1 MNDDC
6 GQNHREWSALCRLR
20 HILDHWQ
27 DIFDPGVTS
36 TWATFTGTS
45 HQHPASR
52 APSPLPQMAGDRGVR
67 KIERALTTLAD
78 TEPVL
83 ARHLK
88 AYRCNAEWRTTDK
101 WVVRRLPSGKRD
113 IVEQRVREKIVPS
126 WVELQKVRLAEL
138 LLVKLLR
145 GSVEIPHDLWLALDK
160 P

>member
-1 MNDDC
+1 M
-6 GQNHREWSALCRLR
+6 
-20 HILDHWQ
+20 
-27 DIFDPGVTS
+27 
-36 TWATFTGTS
+36 
-45 HQHPASR
+45 
-52 APSPLPQMAGDRGVR
+52 R